1 MDHFIKSD
9 APPTY
14 LEALKHPKHFDKL
27 DYHLGSDKD
36 SLSEKS
42 FPGYRRKKSLSSIK
56 RKERLESIVK
66 TRQDFLKINPDPASN
81 SDLGL
86 EIEVEKINGLLNDVK
101 NTFDIHASSYKNV
114 TSQIDELNK
123 IISHFKCPDVRI
135 DSAPEPKLTPKI
147 PINFSTNL
155 SSFSTRNSP
164 NSSPKPSLRISSND
178 LKFKD
183 SVKKNIDSDFS
194 AFNIPQSDFAYSSD
208 KASGLH
214 SSQVINLEFA
224 DSSDSNIQN
233 EVDNDEMFDRLS
245 GMIDNL
251 IITADNAL
259 KSVPEEVPETYND
272 TDRLYLTPQKYGSL
286 NQVLSDSY
294 CDPSTA
300 RRSLITSS
308 NRRKTSDFGHIRDK
322 FMLTSPN
329 SSISEKRI
337 NRASK
342 SLRLSNT
349 FKPFDLND
357 GYDSDLEA
365 TFFRINTSSSRLK
378 KRTGLG
384 LTKKTNTCPSSLSI
398 HPPRSNSIDIRNGLS
413 ITTRKVSNQSAFEI
427 FSSPTRNC
435 FSSTPSRSG
444 FAPYKNISLISDNLH
459 TKNPGP
465 YEQIFPVMMS
475 ENSCNLTHQINHI
488 PDLND
493 SDKDSSSID
502 SPSENKPWNPFH
514 FVVMFYYGILFFLG
528 IMFLNSVLCEYSSD
542 KVKSKLV
549 EKTRSQKDC
558 PKNRSSSSSDS
569 DLD

>member
-14 LEALKHPKHFDKL
+14 LEALNHPKHFDKL
-27 DYHLGSDKD
+27 DYLLDSDKD

-42 FPGYRRKKSLSSIK
+42 FPGYRRKKSFNSIK

-66 TRQDFLKINPDPASN
+66 TRHDFLKINPDPASN

-135 DSAPEPKLTPKI
+135 DSAPESNLNPKI
-147 PINFSTNL
+147 PINFSINR

-164 NSSPKPSLRISSND
+164 NTSPRPSLKNSSND
-178 LKFKD
+178 LIFKD
-183 SVKKNIDSDFS
+183 SVKKNLDSDFS
-194 AFNIPQSDFAYSSD
+194 AFKISQSDFAYNSD
-208 KASGLH
+208 KASSLH
-214 SSQVINLEFA
+214 KNEVINLESA
-224 DSSDSNIQN
+224 ESSDSNIHN

-259 KSVPEEVPETYND
+259 KSVPEEVPEASND
-272 TDRLYLTPQKYGSL
+272 ADRLYLTPQKYRNL
-286 NQVLSDSY
+286 NQVLSDSH
-294 CDPSTA
+294 CDPSST

-322 FMLTSPN
+322 FMYTSPN
-329 SSISEKRI
+329 SSISGKKI
-337 NRASK
+337 NRTSK
-342 SLRLSNT
+342 SLRLSST
-349 FKPFDLND
+349 SKPFDLND

-365 TFFRINTSSSRLK
+365 TFFRTNTSSSRLK

-384 LTKKTNTCPSSLSI
+384 LTKKSNTGSSSQYI
-398 HPPRSNSIDIRNGLS
+398 YPPKPNSIGPRNDLS
-413 ITTRKVSNQSAFEI
+413 ITTRKVSDQSVFEI
-427 FSSPTRNC
+427 FSSPTRKC

-444 FAPYKNISLISDNLH
+444 FAPFKNISLISDNLH
-459 TKNPGP
+459 TKNSGP
-465 YEQIFPVMMS
+465 YEQLFPVMLGEKIS
-475 ENSCNLTHQINHI
+475 NLSHPINHI

-502 SPSENKPWNPFH
+502 SPSEKIPWNPFH

-549 EKTRSQKDC
+549 EKNRPKKDC
-558 PKNRSSSSSDS
+558 LKNQSSSDS
-569 DLD
+569 SLD